1 MQEKWIPITDRKP
14 NSMEFVENYD
24 SDHYGAAFLT
34 TVSGKKSPVVLFY
47 SQTGHWY
54 DENQIDY
61 EVVAWMKLPEI
72 YREMARMRAP
82 KNTISIETYLARK
95 GIIKEV

>member
-24 SDHYGAAFLT
+24 SDHYGAAFLA
-34 TVSGKKSPVVLFY
+34 TVPGKKSPMVLFY

-54 DENQIDY
+54 DESRMDY
-61 EVVAWMKLPEI
+61 EVTAWMKLPER
-72 YREMARMRAP
+72 YKEMA
-82 KNTISIETYLARK
+82 
-95 GIIKEV
+95 

>member
-14 NSMEFVENYD
+14 NSMEFIENYD

-34 TVSGKKSPVVLFY
+34 TVSGKKSPMVLFY

-54 DENQIDY
+54 DESQIDY
-61 EVVAWMKLPEI
+61 EVTAWMKLPKR
-72 YREMARMRAP
+72 YREKA
-82 KNTISIETYLARK
+82 
-95 GIIKEV
+95 